1 VTTNSATLTVT
12 SSTFVEGGRIPETM
26 VYNGFGHSGA
36 NRSPDLRW
44 SGAPAGTKSFAIT
57 CFDPD
62 APTTV
67 GFWHWLL
74 FNIPASTT
82 SIAAGAGALGKNPPG
97 TVMGYTDM
105 SVGEYVGPAPPP
117 GPDHRYEFNVYA
129 LDVERLDAGPGATG
143 AFIMFNIHF
152 HTLGKG
158 TLTGLYGGS

>member
-1 VTTNSATLTVT
+1 MFAQ
-12 SSTFVEGGRIPETM
+12 GGRIPETM
-26 VYNGFGHSGA
+26 VYNGFGHTGA
-36 NRSPDLRW
+36 NRSPDLQW
-44 SGAPAGTKSFAIT
+44 SGAPAGTKGFAIT

-74 FNIPASTT
+74 FNVPASTT
-82 SIAAGAGALGKNPPG
+82 SLAAGAGTLGKNPPG

-105 SVGEYVGPAPPP
+105 SVSEYVGPAPPP
-117 GPDHRYEFNVYA
+117 GGVHKYEFNVYA
-129 LDVERLDAGPGATG
+129 LDVERFDLGSGATG
-143 AFIMFNIHF
+143 ALIMFNINF